1 MEDRKRSGKGKEGR
15 VEDGGRKRATSDE
28 PFDGV
33 AIENHAIRDRI
44 MIRIA
49 SDEERSLNDLVDS
62 AAMHGLLGHSAP
74 WHFTSEA
81 PLKVT
86 AAETDP
92 RPITA
97 GYAASNG
104 FQEYDPPDMAL
115 ATESG
120 KTNGNRP

>member
-49 SDEERSLNDLVDS
+49 SDEERSLKDLVDS
-62 AAMHGLLGHSAP
+62 AANAMHGLL
-74 WHFTSEA
+74 
-81 PLKVT
+81 L
-86 AAETDP
+86 AAETHP
-92 RPITA
+92 RLITA
-97 GYAASNG
+97 WYTASNG

>member
-1 MEDRKRSGKGKEGR
+1 MEDRKRGGKGKEGR
-15 VEDGGRKRATSDE
+15 VEDGGRKKAMSDE

-33 AIENHAIRDRI
+33 AIENHAICDRI

-49 SDEERSLNDLVDS
+49 SGEERSLNDLVDS
-62 AAMHGLLGHSAP
+62 AAMHGLL
-74 WHFTSEA
+74 
-81 PLKVT
+81 L
-86 AAETDP
+86 AAETHT

-97 GYAASNG
+97 WYAASNG